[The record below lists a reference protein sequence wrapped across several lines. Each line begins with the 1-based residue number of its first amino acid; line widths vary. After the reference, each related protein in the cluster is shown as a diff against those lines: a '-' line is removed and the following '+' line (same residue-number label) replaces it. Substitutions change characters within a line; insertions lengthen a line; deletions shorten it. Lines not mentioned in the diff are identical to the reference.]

1 MYFLNDLNFSRRD
14 AGFKARKDALDIAS
28 DYENISVVNIP
39 LWGGVVQR
47 IISSVKL
54 STFLCGL
61 ENKDVLIF
69 NFPMAK
75 PFWHILSFFH
85 RLLKFRIV
93 PLIHDIDELRGG
105 GGSDSVRLATCD
117 MVISHNPQMTKYLS
131 KYMSQ
136 DKIKDIKIFD
146 YLVSSDVEHR
156 DVTDKQ
162 RGVIYAG
169 NLSRHKCSFIYTEG
183 CDFTLFGVNYENKDN
198 PKYLGSFDAQSP
210 EKINLPGMQFGLIWD
225 GDSVETCSGAFGDY
239 LKFNNPHKT
248 SLYLSMELP
257 VFIWDKAALA
267 DFIVDN
273 RIGYAVGSIKEMQEI
288 VGSMTIETY
297 KQISENTKIISQKI
311 RTGSYFRDVLEEVID
326 DLKTR

>member
-162 RGVIYAG
+162 RGSYMLATFLGINV
-169 NLSRHKCSFIYTEG
+169 LSYI
-183 CDFTLFGVNYENKDN
+183 LKDAI
-198 PKYLGSFDAQSP
+198 LLSLVSTM
-210 EKINLPGMQFGLIWD
+210 KI
-225 GDSVETCSGAFGDY
+225 
-239 LKFNNPHKT
+239 
-248 SLYLSMELP
+248 
-257 VFIWDKAALA
+257 
-267 DFIVDN
+267 
-273 RIGYAVGSIKEMQEI
+273 
-288 VGSMTIETY
+288 
-297 KQISENTKIISQKI
+297 KIILNILEVLMLNLRKRLTSQACNLDSFGMEILSKPVVVPLATI
-311 RTGSYFRDVLEEVID
+311 
-326 DLKTR
+326 

>member
-1 MYFLNDLNFSRRD
+1 MKMYFLNDLNFSRRD

-162 RGVIYAG
+162 RGSYMLATFLGINV
-169 NLSRHKCSFIYTEG
+169 LSYI
-183 CDFTLFGVNYENKDN
+183 LKDAI
-198 PKYLGSFDAQSP
+198 LLSLVSTM
-210 EKINLPGMQFGLIWD
+210 KI
-225 GDSVETCSGAFGDY
+225 
-239 LKFNNPHKT
+239 
-248 SLYLSMELP
+248 
-257 VFIWDKAALA
+257 
-267 DFIVDN
+267 
-273 RIGYAVGSIKEMQEI
+273 
-288 VGSMTIETY
+288 
-297 KQISENTKIISQKI
+297 KIILNILEVLMLNLRKRLTSQACNLDSFGMEILSKPVVVPLATI
-311 RTGSYFRDVLEEVID
+311 
-326 DLKTR
+326 

>member
-162 RGVIYAG
+162 RGVIYMLATFLG
-169 NLSRHKCSFIYTEG
+169 INVLSYI
-183 CDFTLFGVNYENKDN
+183 LKDAI
-198 PKYLGSFDAQSP
+198 LLSLVSTM
-210 EKINLPGMQFGLIWD
+210 KI
-225 GDSVETCSGAFGDY
+225 
-239 LKFNNPHKT
+239 
-248 SLYLSMELP
+248 
-257 VFIWDKAALA
+257 
-267 DFIVDN
+267 
-273 RIGYAVGSIKEMQEI
+273 
-288 VGSMTIETY
+288 
-297 KQISENTKIISQKI
+297 KIILNILEVLMLNLRKRLTSQACNLDSFGMEILSKPVVVPLATI
-311 RTGSYFRDVLEEVID
+311 
-326 DLKTR
+326 

>member
-1 MYFLNDLNFSRRD
+1 MNDLNFSRRD

-162 RGVIYAG
+162 RGSYMLATFLGINV
-169 NLSRHKCSFIYTEG
+169 LSYI
-183 CDFTLFGVNYENKDN
+183 LKDAI
-198 PKYLGSFDAQSP
+198 LLSLVSTM
-210 EKINLPGMQFGLIWD
+210 KI
-225 GDSVETCSGAFGDY
+225 
-239 LKFNNPHKT
+239 
-248 SLYLSMELP
+248 
-257 VFIWDKAALA
+257 
-267 DFIVDN
+267 
-273 RIGYAVGSIKEMQEI
+273 
-288 VGSMTIETY
+288 
-297 KQISENTKIISQKI
+297 KIILNI
-311 RTGSYFRDVLEEVID
+311 LEVLMLNLGKD
-326 DLKTR
+326 

>member
-1 MYFLNDLNFSRRD
+1 MNDLNFSRRD

-105 GGSDSVRLATCD
+105 GSSDSVRLATCD

-162 RGVIYAG
+162 RGSYMLATFLGINV
-169 NLSRHKCSFIYTEG
+169 LSYI
-183 CDFTLFGVNYENKDN
+183 LKDAI
-198 PKYLGSFDAQSP
+198 LLSLVSTM
-210 EKINLPGMQFGLIWD
+210 KI
-225 GDSVETCSGAFGDY
+225 
-239 LKFNNPHKT
+239 
-248 SLYLSMELP
+248 
-257 VFIWDKAALA
+257 
-267 DFIVDN
+267 
-273 RIGYAVGSIKEMQEI
+273 
-288 VGSMTIETY
+288 
-297 KQISENTKIISQKI
+297 KIILNI
-311 RTGSYFRDVLEEVID
+311 LEVLM
-326 DLKTR
+326 LNLRKRLTSRACNLTHLGWRFCRNL

>member
-169 NLSRHKCSFIYTEG
+169 N
-183 CDFTLFGVNYENKDN
+183 
-198 PKYLGSFDAQSP
+198 
-210 EKINLPGMQFGLIWD
+210 
-225 GDSVETCSGAFGDY
+225 
-239 LKFNNPHKT
+239 
-248 SLYLSMELP
+248 
-257 VFIWDKAALA
+257 
-267 DFIVDN
+267 
-273 RIGYAVGSIKEMQEI
+273 
-288 VGSMTIETY
+288 
-297 KQISENTKIISQKI
+297 
-311 RTGSYFRDVLEEVID
+311 
-326 DLKTR
+326 